1 MYKGKS
7 VRARESKPTS
17 DQDDS
22 TCVAGARAQVAEPS
36 CICEEGWGGLYCQQR
51 SMHCDPTVA
60 AGNNASASIGHG
72 MYQCVEMP
80 VGVVAA
86 SASGAVGYG

>member
-1 MYKGKS
+1 MDKL
-7 VRARESKPTS
+7 VRARESKRSS

-22 TCVAGARAQVAEPS
+22 AYVAGARAQVAETS
-36 CICEEGWGGLYCQQR
+36 CTCEEGWGGAYCEQR

-80 VGVVAA
+80 VGVAT